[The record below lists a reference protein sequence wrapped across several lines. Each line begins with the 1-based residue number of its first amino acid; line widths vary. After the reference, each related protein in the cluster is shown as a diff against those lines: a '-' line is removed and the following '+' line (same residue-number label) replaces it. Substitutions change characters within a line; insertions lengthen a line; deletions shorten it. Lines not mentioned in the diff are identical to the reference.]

1 MRPRPGPHADAVSR
15 RLELLSLELNAAAP
29 SNQQPDEPPDDQP
42 DLHTHIRLLAPLPQA
57 DEPGEP
63 DEPDRPDQPRVAVI
77 RAPGRHAARRQGP
90 PVITSLLPDA
100 WRGRVALGP
109 GPIAV
114 VAVLVALGLA
124 LTTWW
129 ALRGQAEPVPS
140 PGSPR
145 ALTTPVL
152 VGAASASASDP
163 GELVVDVAGKVRR
176 PGIAVLK
183 PGDRVVDALRA
194 AGGVRKGVDL
204 SGLNLARALVDGEQ
218 VVVGIPPPPGIA
230 ASAAGDPAAQA
241 GGLVNINT
249 ATSAQ
254 LEELPGVGPV
264 TAESII
270 AFRTEHGA
278 FSSVEEL
285 LDVSGIG
292 DAILPFLHVG
302 CQAL

>member
-1 MRPRPGPHADAVSR
+1 VSR
-15 RLELLSLELNAAAP
+15 RLELLSVELNDP
-29 SNQQPDEPPDDQP
+29 EPP
-42 DLHTHIRLLAPLPQA
+42 DLHTHIRLLAPP
-57 DEPGEP
+57 P
-63 DEPDRPDQPRVAVI
+63 DEPAEPAEPEAPVAVI
-77 RAPGRHAARRQGP
+77 HAPGRHAARRRS
-90 PVITSLLPDA
+90 PVAASLLPEA

-129 ALRGQAEPVPS
+129 VLRGQPDPVAPGPGSSRALATPVP
-140 PGSPR
+140 
-145 ALTTPVL
+145 
-152 VGAASASASDP
+152 VGGAPASMSASVSAS

-204 SGLNLARALVDGEQ
+204 SGLNLARPLVDGEQ

-230 ASAAGDPAAQA
+230 ASAAGNPTVQ
-241 GGLVNINT
+241 GGSLVNINT

-278 FSSVEEL
+278 FTSVEEL

-292 DAILPFLHVG
+292 DATLAEIAPHVT
-302 CQAL
+302 L